1 MKITA
6 RLHPIPAAGEEFYL
20 EVSGLQE
27 AAEECLSQIRERLTE
42 KISSTLL
49 NGKSLRELEESI
61 HQEASR
67 CLDQFVARLVQAAH
81 FDPRVVARA
90 SKLAEL
96 RPCMR
101 LQDRSQKVTL
111 TLLGGSQV
119 VVTSPYMLS
128 RPKKKRGRPK
138 QKQGRGKNGSGLYPV
153 LEVLGIRDRATP
165 ALASEVARQMA
176 LGTVTQTQQNLTTR
190 GIHLG
195 RKRIRTLAL
204 RVGER
209 GLRFRAEVIE
219 PSPEGQ
225 GSLVEGQTLL
235 IGTDGGRLR
244 TRIPKK
250 GRKKK
255 SGHRGF
261 KGSWKEPKAIVLSS
275 IDERG
280 RKMKGGYQRY
290 DATLGDCNRAFEI
303 IAGHLR
309 MIGAEKAGR
318 WVVVGDGAGWIWD
331 RVTQLCEAVG
341 FSMEKVTQIVDFYH
355 AKQRLHLFADK
366 VKSWSQLERKVWLKK
381 AGKLLKAGKVE
392 ELHQLCAKHFRGCNS
407 KERRSLAR
415 YFLTHKERMRYRTF
429 REAKLPI
436 GSGAV
441 ESCVRRLV
449 NLRLK
454 GNGIFWTLENAES
467 VLQLRAQLLSD
478 RWNEFIDEIFD
489 PVEFWNL
496 GEEAQ
501 AA

>member
-6 RLHPIPAAGEEFYL
+6 RLCPIPAAGEEFYL

-27 AAEECLSQIRERLTE
+27 AAEECLSHIRERLLE
-42 KISSTLL
+42 KISSALL
-49 NGKSLRELEESI
+49 TGKSLREIEESI
-61 HQEASR
+61 HQEVSC

-101 LQDRSQKVTL
+101 LQDRSQQVTL

-119 VVTSPYMLS
+119 VVTSPYMLN
-128 RPKKKRGRPK
+128 RPKKTRGRPK
-138 QKQGRGKNGSGLYPV
+138 QTKGRGKNGNGLYPV
-153 LEVLGIRDRATP
+153 LEILGIRERVTP
-165 ALASEVARQMA
+165 AVASEVARQIA
-176 LGTVTQTQQNLTTR
+176 LGTVTQTQQNLATR

-195 RKRIRTLAL
+195 RKKIHTLAL

-209 GLRFRAEVIE
+209 GLRFRAEAIE
-219 PSPEGQ
+219 SSPLGRD
-225 GSLVEGQTLL
+225 SLVEGHTLL

-244 TRIPKK
+244 TRIPKG
-250 GRKKK
+250 GRKKT
-255 SGHRGF
+255 SGHHGF
-261 KGSWKEPKAIVLSS
+261 KGQWKEPKAIVVSS

-290 DATLGDCNRAFEI
+290 DATLGDCNRAFEL

-309 MIGAEKAGR
+309 RIGAERAGR

-341 FSMEKVTQIVDFYH
+341 FPMEKVTQIVDFYH
-355 AKQRLHLFADK
+355 AKQRLHLFADNL
-366 VKSWSQLERKVWLKK
+366 KSWGQGERKAWLKK
-381 AGKLLKAGKVE
+381 AGKLLKAGKIE
-392 ELHQLCAKHFRGCNS
+392 DLHQLCSKHFLGCNS
-407 KERRSLAR
+407 KERRSLAK
-415 YFLTHKERMRYRTF
+415 YFLTHKERMRYRSF
-429 REAKLPI
+429 RKAKLPI

-454 GNGIFWTLENAES
+454 GNGIFWTIENAES

-478 RWNEFIDEIFD
+478 RWNEFIDEIFE
-489 PVEFWNL
+489 PVEFWNSAQ
-496 GEEAQ
+496 EAQ